1 MDSLIFKLAG
11 VDASIIAETDAK
23 WRRKYRRSGLGMLII
38 GLMSAVSGGYMFW
51 VIFGS
56 VVMAIPF
63 CIFWAVIMQNLYRLV
78 LVTVGNPHIPHS
90 PKYRFPFGTF
100 LFRSLFL
107 IVLGLF
113 IVKPVEV
120 LLLSRLITP
129 HLEVHKEEIIKKYQ
143 ARIDAFESENV
154 SAVFSSDDLIENR
167 AVDGGYLMTR
177 IQIMHRD
184 FPAVWLLTAF
194 LLWIF
199 IWPFWSRVNMRRK
212 SLYEQQRG
220 DIETSLISEDY
231 QAFKDRFTSHMLAI
245 TGRDDIWEEP
255 YHDMPFKN
263 EPIVYEQNDY
273 MRSGSIYAW
282 GRIFARETDPA
293 SDETEEDH
301 E

>member
-1 MDSLIFKLAG
+1 
-11 VDASIIAETDAK
+11 
-23 WRRKYRRSGLGMLII
+23 
-38 GLMSAVSGGYMFW
+38 
-51 VIFGS
+51 
-56 VVMAIPF
+56 
-63 CIFWAVIMQNLYRLV
+63 MQNLYRLV

-120 LLLSRLITP
+120 LLLSKLITP
-129 HLEVHKEEIIKKYQ
+129 HLEVHKEEIIRNYQ

-154 SAVFSSDDLIENR
+154 SAVFSSDLIENR
-167 AVDGGYLMTR
+167 AGEGGYLMTR

-184 FPAVWLLTAF
+184 FPAVWVLTVF

-199 IWPFWSRVNMRRK
+199 IWPFWSRVNWRRK
-212 SLYEQQRG
+212 SHYEQQRG
-220 DIETSLISEDY
+220 DIERELIREDY
-231 QAFKDRFTSHMLAI
+231 LAFRDRFTTHMLAI

-263 EPIVYEQNDY
+263 EPVVYEQNDY

-282 GRIFARETDPA
+282 GRIFAQESGQAGDGKEA
-293 SDETEEDH
+293 EKE
-301 E
+301 

>member
-1 MDSLIFKLAG
+1 MDNLIFKLAG

-23 WRRKYRRSGLGMLII
+23 WRRKYRRSGLGMLIV
-38 GLMSAVSGGYMFW
+38 GLMSAVSGAYMFW
-51 VIFGS
+51 VIFGNMF
-56 VVMAIPF
+56 MAIPF
-63 CIFWAVIMQNLYRLV
+63 SIFWSVIMQNLYRLV

-90 PKYRFPFGTF
+90 PLYRFPFGTF

-120 LLLSRLITP
+120 LLLSKLINP
-129 HLEVHKEEIIKKYQ
+129 HLDIHKEEVIRKYQ
-143 ARIDAFESENV
+143 SRIDAFESENV
-154 SAVFSSDDLIENR
+154 SAVFSSGHLIENR
-167 AVDGGYLMTR
+167 AGEGGYLMTR
-177 IQIMHRD
+177 VQIMHRD
-184 FPAVWLLTAF
+184 FPAVWTLTAF

-199 IWPFWSRVNMRRK
+199 IWPFWSRVNWRKK

-220 DIETSLISEDY
+220 KIEKGLVREDY
-231 QAFKDRFTSHMLAI
+231 LSFKDRFTAHMLSI

-263 EPIVYEQNDY
+263 EPVVYEQNDY

-282 GRIFARETDPA
+282 GRIFAQESTQA
-293 SDETEEDH
+293 ESGKEAEE